1 MRLVHRLPEKTEPE
15 NNQLLAQ
22 KEKAMKTLIVLLAIV
37 GGLTLVCFAI
47 LAAIMIGLFTGGD
60 DE

>member
-1 MRLVHRLPEKTEPE
+1 
-15 NNQLLAQ
+15 
-22 KEKAMKTLIVLLAIV
+22 MKTLIVLLAIV

-60 DE
+60 DQ